1 MKVST
6 RGDYAARALLS
17 LALRGSDRPTS
28 VKEIAVPVAV
38 WQGTEDMMVPFA
50 HAEWLA
56 ANIPGVHAHFAQGEG
71 HISLFASMPT
81 ILDDL
86 LEIAGLR

>member
-1 MKVST
+1 MGWHDDDLT
-6 RGDYAARALLS
+6 M
-17 LALRGSDRPTS
+17 LRPWGFS
-28 VKEIAVPVAV
+28 VKDITVPVAV

-56 ANIPGVHAHFAQGEG
+56 ANIPVRQAHFAEGEG
-71 HISLFASMPT
+71 HLSLFASMPT

-86 LEIAGLR
+86 VEIAGLR